1 MTNLKNQ
8 KVSFEEYQK
17 VAKELSEKYPAWKR
31 ILDYSVSELYK
42 KRPNE
47 S

>member
-1 MTNLKNQ
+1 MTNL
-8 KVSFEEYQK
+8 FEEYQK

-31 ILDYSVSELYK
+31 ILHHSVSELK
-42 KRPNE
+42 KRPTE

>member
-1 MTNLKNQ
+1 MTNLKDQ

-17 VAKELSEKYPAWKR
+17 VAKKLSEKYPAWKR
-31 ILDYSVSELYK
+31 ILNYSVSELK
-42 KRPNE
+42 KKT

>member
-17 VAKELSEKYPAWKR
+17 VAKDLSDKYPGWKR
-31 ILDYSVSELYK
+31 IFEYEQQRQEK
-42 KRPNE
+42 EKNGKN
-47 S
+47 